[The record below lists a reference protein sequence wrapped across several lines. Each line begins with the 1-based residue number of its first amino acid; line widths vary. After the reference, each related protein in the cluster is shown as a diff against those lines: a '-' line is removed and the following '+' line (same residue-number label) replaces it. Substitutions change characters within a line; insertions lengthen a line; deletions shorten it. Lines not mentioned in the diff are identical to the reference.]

1 MKYLSQLRFFAQAC
15 GIITA
20 LALVTSCGSTLTPKK
35 AAKRLAQSP
44 ITSIFSHNSVHLP
57 RNRDCY
63 EVGPLSQRARSA
75 LITWLRDSTVKEMS
89 YVYPQYYLTTTN
101 VRGGSEVVWA
111 ILSDGRGNM
120 VGVLA
125 PSNKRVPAWD
135 LPSIGSYKVFVCE
148 TDEREA
154 LGAAIMEDLAD
165 PERMRGTE
173 VGYDQYRINEL
184 KRSGLSDKRYLISK
198 PLNEHEQMRL
208 EQERKDRIKA
218 EEEARKKAE
227 SDKRKFGKSTVKGED
242 SDSAESSDGDD
253 SSGDSS
259 DTESLDTTGGSDASS
274 DDESTDSSESDSTSS
289 SGDESEDSS
298 GDSEDSDTEDED

>member
-165 PERMRGTE
+165 PARQIGTE
-173 VGYDQYRINEL
+173 VGYDQDRINSL
-184 KRSGLSDKRYLISK
+184 KRRGVTDKRYLISK
-198 PLNEHEQMRL
+198 PLNESEQMQL
-208 EQERKDRIKA
+208 EQERKAKAKA
-218 EEEARKKAE
+218 EEEAKKKAE
-227 SDKRKFGKSTVKGED
+227 DEKALFDEKPVKMETSDDSESPDEESSSDDSSDSESSDSSDNSGDD
-242 SDSAESSDGDD
+242 SDSSSD
-253 SSGDSS
+253 
-259 DTESLDTTGGSDASS
+259 
-274 DDESTDSSESDSTSS
+274 
-289 SGDESEDSS
+289 DESEDSS
-298 GDSEDSDTEDED
+298 GDSGDSGSDES